1 MHRFRKRGQIAA
13 TDRSTRRLAWILRA
27 DPAPAPES
35 GAPAALP
42 IPGLLDVLH
51 ECDCGG
57 LRREPCIRIALRR
70 LATEQ
75 CEKCGQ
81 AFPERLRRQEDF
93 QGFRGRSWRDRID
106 ASSKALR
113 CLSKS
118 GMLESEWRMRS
129 RAAAVETRFCAIL
142 DRRLNEFANVRNDM
156 DNSDRVLTL
165 APALLLIGGAIS
177 LSCSLDSIQ
186 QSDASDAA
194 FEQDAI
200 AVVEAVQARSG
211 SLPLSERLNGTVVA
225 ENQVELYPEISGR
238 IVRVQAQD
246 GQFVQNGQPLAVLGD
261 TQYQEQLQQAEANF
275 RVNQAALRQ
284 AQARL
289 VELDVQFRRTRAL
302 AEEGLSSQLEVDTL
316 EAQMDSA
323 KASVDLAE
331 AQIQQAQSA
340 IEESK
345 EILSKTVI
353 RAPITGT
360 IGRRNAEVG
369 MQVNSNAQLFTIGD
383 LSQVRVE
390 VVLTEDLLNRVRIG
404 QPARIYVGSGSS
416 QQVLEARMSRISP
429 FLDPVTR
436 STEAQIDVRNPG
448 NTLNPGRFVT
458 VDLLYGESRTS
469 TLVPNSAVYTDPNS
483 GAEGVFVVNSSQLGF
498 QPEGS
503 EDGETAVSLSPP
515 QEILRRT
522 VTILAEGRME
532 VAVEGVEPGEWVVAV
547 GQDLISSD
555 RNRARVRAASWERII
570 RLQGL
575 QREDLLRQVLEGS
588 GQ

>member
-1 MHRFRKRGQIAA
+1 
-13 TDRSTRRLAWILRA
+13 
-27 DPAPAPES
+27 
-35 GAPAALP
+35 
-42 IPGLLDVLH
+42 
-51 ECDCGG
+51 
-57 LRREPCIRIALRR
+57 
-70 LATEQ
+70 
-75 CEKCGQ
+75 
-81 AFPERLRRQEDF
+81 
-93 QGFRGRSWRDRID
+93 
-106 ASSKALR
+106 
-113 CLSKS
+113 
-118 GMLESEWRMRS
+118 MRS
-129 RAAAVETRFCAIL
+129 RAAAVESLFCAIL
-142 DRRLNEFANVRNDM
+142 DRMLNEFANVRIDM

-177 LSCSLDSIQ
+177 LSCSLSSIQ

-246 GQFVQNGQPLAVLGD
+246 GQFVQNGQPLAILDD
-261 TQYQEQLQQAEANF
+261 TQYREQLQQAEANF
-275 RVNQAALRQ
+275 RVNQAAFRQ

-289 VELDVQFRRTRAL
+289 VELDVQFRRTREL

-369 MQVNSNAQLFTIGD
+369 MQVNSNEQLFTIGD

-416 QQVLEARMSRISP
+416 QQVLDARMSRISP

-469 TLVPNSAVYTDPNS
+469 TLVPNSAFYTDPNS
-483 GAEGVFVVNSSQLGF
+483 GAEGVFVVNSSQLEF

-522 VTILAEGRME
+522 VTILAEGRLE

-555 RNRARVRAASWERII
+555 RNRARVRAASWDRII